1 MNKVIYVLLGISLL
15 ISCKNEPKQTENEVV
30 KVESYTI
37 EQLMD
42 NEAVN
47 GGSFSHDNSKLLI
60 SSNRTGIFNLY
71 TVTVEAGELTPVTAS
86 DSTSIFAISFFTK
99 DDRIL
104 FSADGNGDEINH
116 IYMIDTDGVITD
128 LTPETGAKSSF
139 YRWAKDG
146 ESFFLG
152 SNKRDPR
159 YFDLY
164 ELDINDFSTKLI
176 FQNDEGYFFNAMSDD
191 D

>member
-1 MNKVIYVLLGISLL
+1 MNKIFYVLLGIALVF
-15 ISCKNEPKQTENEVV
+15 SCKNESKQTEPKVV
-30 KVESYTI
+30 TVDNYTI

-47 GGSFSHDNSKLLI
+47 GGSFSYDNSKLLI

-71 TVTVEAGELTPVTAS
+71 TVPVEGGEFSPITAS
-86 DSTSIFAISFFTK
+86 DSTSIYAISFFPN
-99 DDRIL
+99 DDRML

-116 IYMIDTDGVITD
+116 IYMIDTDAVITD
-128 LTPETGAKSSF
+128 LTPEKGAKSSF
-139 YRWAKDG
+139 YRWAKDQQ
-146 ESFFLG
+146 SFFFG

-164 ELDINDFSTKLI
+164 
-176 FQNDEGYFFNAMSDD
+176 
-191 D
+191 